1 MAEESEEVRYSGE
14 IFCVQ
19 YIPNTS
25 PKGKGKGLAS
35 YSPSAKRQWAFKKN
49 PSRTQPLSLELEITR
64 TGF

>member
-1 MAEESEEVRYSGE
+1 MAEESEEVRYSGG
-14 IFCVQ
+14 